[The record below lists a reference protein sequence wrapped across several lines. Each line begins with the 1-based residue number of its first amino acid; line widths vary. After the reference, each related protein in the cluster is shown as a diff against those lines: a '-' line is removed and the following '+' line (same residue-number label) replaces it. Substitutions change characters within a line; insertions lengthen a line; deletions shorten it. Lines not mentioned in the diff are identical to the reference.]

1 MTEHTPRVAALP
13 PAVSLVDVSTY
24 LPGEPIGADYYAQFA
39 DSDDLRDNLMFR
51 APKFR
56 HHVAPDETAIDM
68 VERAAAGLVERH
80 GADALANVDVLITH
94 TQMPDMPFYGGGG
107 GMAHRLGM
115 KPNWVVDLHNGGC
128 AAFVL
133 GLKLARRLLESGE
146 GRTALIAVAQNSAG
160 TAFDQPTIRRK
171 AQSAV
176 PGDGA
181 AVGLVTVS
189 DESPILDI
197 ECRTYGEYAGDMT
210 LAIDPP
216 RKWWQAG
223 PGEACIGFTDAKI
236 TKVLARGNRQVPEI
250 AYAVCDRIG
259 MAPKELDLL
268 VTNQP
273 NRVFLRN
280 WREALELPAERHRDT
295 FDECGNLFAAGI
307 PVNLDRAITAGQV
320 KKGDVV
326 MMAAFAHAGD
336 FAGAA
341 AIKWGGRTR

>member
-1 MTEHTPRVAALP
+1 MT
-13 PAVSLVDVSTY
+13 VSLIDVSTY
-24 LPGEPIGADYYAQFA
+24 LPGEPVGADYYAQYA
-39 DSDDLRDNLMFR
+39 ETDDLRDNLMFR
-51 APKFR
+51 APRYR
-56 HHVAPDETAIDM
+56 HHVATDETAIDM

-80 GADALANVDVLITH
+80 GRDVLADVDVLITH

-115 KPNWVVDLHNGGC
+115 KPTTVIDLHNGGC

-133 GLKLARRLLESGE
+133 GLKLARTLLESGE
-146 GRTALIAVAQNSAG
+146 GRTALIAIAQNAAG
-160 TAFDQPTIRRK
+160 QIFDQPTVRRK
-171 AQSAV
+171 AQASV

-181 AVGLVTVS
+181 AVGLLTVS
-189 DESPILDI
+189 DESPILDV

-210 LAIDPP
+210 IAVEPP

-223 PGEACIGFTDAKI
+223 PGEGYIGFTESKI
-236 TKVLARGNRQVPEI
+236 TKVLARGNRQVPEV
-250 AYAVCDRIG
+250 AYVVCDRIG
-259 MAPKELDLL
+259 VRPSDIDLL

-280 WREALELPAERHRDT
+280 WREALELPKERHRDT

-307 PVNLDRAITAGQV
+307 PVNLDRAIDEGRLNR
-320 KKGDVV
+320 GDVV

-341 AIKWGGRTR
+341 AVRWGGR

>member
-1 MTEHTPRVAALP
+1 MT
-13 PAVSLVDVSTY
+13 VSLTDVSTY
-24 LPGEPIGADYYAQFA
+24 LPGKPISAEYYARFA
-39 DSDDLRDNLMFR
+39 ETDDLRDNVMFR

-56 HHVAPDETAIDM
+56 HHVAPDESAIDM
-68 VERAAAGLVERH
+68 VERAAVGLIERH
-80 GADALANVDVLITH
+80 GHDVIAEADILITH
-94 TQMPDMPFYGGGG
+94 TQLPDMPFYGGGG
-107 GMAHRLGM
+107 GIAHRLGM
-115 KPNWVVDLHNGGC
+115 RPNWVLDLHNGGC

-133 GLKLARRLLESGE
+133 GLKVASRLLASGE
-146 GRTALIAVAQNSAG
+146 GHTAVVAVAQNAAG
-160 TAFDQPTIRRK
+160 QVFDQPTIRRK
-171 AQSAV
+171 AQASV

-189 DESPILDI
+189 DRSPILDV

-210 LAIDPP
+210 MAVDPP

-223 PGEACIGFTDAKI
+223 PGEGCIGFTESKI
-236 TKVLARGNRQVPEI
+236 TKVLARGNRQVPEV

-259 MAPKELDLL
+259 VKPNDLDLL

-280 WREALELPAERHRDT
+280 WREALELPEERHVDT
-295 FDECGNLFAAGI
+295 FDTCGNLFAAGI
-307 PVNLDRAITAGQV
+307 PVNLDRAISDGRL
-320 KKGDVV
+320 KNGDVV

-341 AIKWGGRTR
+341 AVRWGGR